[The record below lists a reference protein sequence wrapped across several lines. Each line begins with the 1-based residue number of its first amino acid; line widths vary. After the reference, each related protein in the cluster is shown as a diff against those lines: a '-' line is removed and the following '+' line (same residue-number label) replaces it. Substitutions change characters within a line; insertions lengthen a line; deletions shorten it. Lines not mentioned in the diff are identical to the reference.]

1 MKFWLGTA
9 VLRLSVAS
17 APPRM
22 TMRIPENRRN
32 PARVTTKEGI
42 RSSDVS
48 APWTAPIAPQMASAA
63 RIAAHHGQFGPGCWT
78 SLKAITPPIRATA
91 PTDRSTSAR
100 SRTNVSAIA
109 STMYTVL
116 SPKMY
121 TMLLGRRKACSGVM
135 ISKTTATITIARI
148 TGRTPLLPL
157 RTRSNE
163 PRRYWPSDWATSA
176 GGTSAAAT
184 LASRVGSAV
193 PAPTVVPAGVSPGS
207 ALTGTSR
214 FWTWV
219 SALANSGRGRLV
231 RPPVGGTGRHVL
243 HHALPV
249 EARGRPL
256 GHHPPQV
263 QHRDP
268 VRDLEDVVQV
278 VADHHDRETAVAQPL
293 DQVEH

>member
-9 VLRLSVAS
+9 VLRLTVES

-22 TMRIPENRRN
+22 TTRIPENRRN
-32 PARVTTKEGI
+32 PPRVTTKDGI
-42 RSSDVS
+42 RSSAVS
-48 APWTAPIAPQMASAA
+48 APCRAPMPPQIASAA
-63 RIAAHHGQFGPGCWT
+63 STAAHHGQSGPGCWT
-78 SLKAITPPIRATA
+78 SLKAITPPISATA

-100 SRTNVSAIA
+100 SRTTVSAIA

-116 SPKMY
+116 SPKIY
-121 TMLLGRRKACSGVM
+121 TRLLGRRKACSGV
-135 ISKTTATITIARI
+135 ITSKTTATITMART

-157 RTRSNE
+157 RTRSHE
-163 PRRYWPSDWATSA
+163 PRRYWPSDWAMIP

-184 LASRVGSAV
+184 LVSRVRSAV
-193 PAPTVVPAGVSPGS
+193 PAPAVPAGVSPGS

-214 FWTWV
+214 FWPWV
-219 SALANSGRGRLV
+219 SALATGGRGRLV
-231 RPPVGGTGRHVL
+231 RPPVGGTRRHVL

-249 EARGRPL
+249 EARGRPF

-278 VADHHDRETAVAQPL
+278 VADHHHRQPAVAESF
-293 DQVEH
+293 DQVKH